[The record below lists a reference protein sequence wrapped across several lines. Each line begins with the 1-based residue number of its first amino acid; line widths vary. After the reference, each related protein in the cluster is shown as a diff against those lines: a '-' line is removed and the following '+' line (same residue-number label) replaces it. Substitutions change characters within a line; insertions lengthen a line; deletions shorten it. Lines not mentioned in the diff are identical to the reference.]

1 MSFKIKKQSDL
12 AHLALESMQCP
23 RRLLLVSSLGM
34 SGAQNKNKTKRKR
47 NLGLGSFRSLLLLSC
62 CFFSSISLVIS
73 SQRRFAWRALFCGT
87 VYQLLRPC
95 FESDATPPL
104 AAPSPRAVTGR
115 VSSQAAEMIRR
126 NFPLCNQLLCRGI
139 FCMLFIC
146 AAPLLTPPPP
156 TTTLSET
163 PTAQSGQA
171 QLLCSSAL

>member
-1 MSFKIKKQSDL
+1 MEPKT
-12 AHLALESMQCP
+12 
-23 RRLLLVSSLGM
+23 
-34 SGAQNKNKTKRKR
+34 KTKRSER
-47 NLGLGSFRSLLLLSC
+47 GIWAWVRSFRC
-62 CFFSSISLVIS
+62 CFFLAFFFSSISLVIS

-146 AAPLLTPPPP
+146 TPLLTPP
-156 TTTLSET
+156 TTLSET
-163 PTAQSGQA
+163 PPAQSGRE

>member
-1 MSFKIKKQSDL
+1 MKPKT
-12 AHLALESMQCP
+12 
-23 RRLLLVSSLGM
+23 
-34 SGAQNKNKTKRKR
+34 KTKRSER
-47 NLGLGSFRSLLLLSC
+47 GIWAWLRSVRC
-62 CFFSSISLVIS
+62 CFFLFFFFFSSISLVIS

-104 AAPSPRAVTGR
+104 AALSPRAVTGR

-146 AAPLLTPPPP
+146 APLLTPPPTTP
-156 TTTLSET
+156 TTLSET
-163 PTAQSGQA
+163 PTAQSGRE
-171 QLLCSSAL
+171 QLLCGSAL

>member
-1 MSFKIKKQSDL
+1 MPKT
-12 AHLALESMQCP
+12 
-23 RRLLLVSSLGM
+23 
-34 SGAQNKNKTKRKR
+34 KTKRSEKGIWAW
-47 NLGLGSFRSLLLLSC
+47 LRSVRC
-62 CFFSSISLVIS
+62 CFFLAFFSSISLVIS

-104 AAPSPRAVTGR
+104 AALSPRAVTGR

-146 AAPLLTPPPP
+146 APLLTPPPS

-163 PTAQSGQA
+163 PPAQSGGRRNFCA
-171 QLLCSSAL
+171 AVHFSRRVHS